1 MLNKKMLF
9 HVIYGVALVGAV
21 MSCVGIL
28 NEFLNIIPLHDVNI
42 VSVRN
47 LTDKIYSTLFWF
59 YLAAFVISAGAVIP
73 LVLSLLGVIKIK
85 EKVCRGILLASCVVL
100 IVMSFCFFPILRYRS
115 MYGIQWNFRHYD
127 YLHYYTFRS
136 AVMSF
141 ATNIGVVF
149 VCRVIDAKVKKAENP
164 SGQ

>member
-9 HVIYGVALVGAV
+9 HVIYGVALVG
-21 MSCVGIL
+21 
-28 NEFLNIIPLHDVNI
+28 
-42 VSVRN
+42 
-47 LTDKIYSTLFWF
+47 
-59 YLAAFVISAGAVIP
+59 
-73 LVLSLLGVIKIK
+73 
-85 EKVCRGILLASCVVL
+85 
-100 IVMSFCFFPILRYRS
+100 
-115 MYGIQWNFRHYD
+115 
-127 YLHYYTFRS
+127 